1 LYIFLFIVLCVF
13 LYFIITAALC
23 VSINGWIAI
32 SPIISKVFEYCLVE
46 RFSDYLVCSDNQ
58 FGFKKGL
65 SCNHAVYSTRRIVES
80 IIKGGNTANLCSI
93 DLSKAFDKVNHF
105 GLYLKLMKR

>member
-1 LYIFLFIVLCVF
+1 MKCDDFR
-13 LYFIITAALC
+13 
-23 VSINGWIAI
+23 NIAI
-32 SPIISKVFEYCLVE
+32 SPIISEVFEYCLVE

-80 IIKGGNTANLCSI
+80 IVSEVTQLICVLWICPKHST
-93 DLSKAFDKVNHF
+93 K
-105 GLYLKLMKR
+105 